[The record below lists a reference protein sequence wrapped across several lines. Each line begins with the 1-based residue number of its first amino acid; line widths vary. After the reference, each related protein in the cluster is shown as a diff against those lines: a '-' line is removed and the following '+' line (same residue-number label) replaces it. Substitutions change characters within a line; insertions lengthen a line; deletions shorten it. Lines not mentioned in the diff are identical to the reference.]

1 MVACKATRT
10 RRHSRTLNP
19 IFHEMKNNFSS
30 LSMIC
35 LARMHAE
42 GIAEGLGYVGGAG
55 GRGCTPEF
63 PATKSKKLV
72 KVPRTQE
79 KKEKNYERTHL
90 TPPPQ
95 IADFPSQRIE
105 PNLKGRSIL
114 RDKSVAY
121 SQLWRRSGT
130 LAWPARTT
138 SPKAARNLRSAIK
151 IDLRTQFHRVFFIA
165 TTRQSTSSLINMDIG
180 PFDPPP
186 PLP

>member
-1 MVACKATRT
+1 MYVVEPRWDLIRDPSSAGYA
-10 RRHSRTLNP
+10 RR
-19 IFHEMKNNFSS
+19 S
-30 LSMIC
+30 L
-35 LARMHAE
+35 LR
-42 GIAEGLGYVGGAG
+42 AG
-55 GRGCTPEF
+55 QQVKRYQMYYGRGCTPEF

-79 KKEKNYERTHL
+79 KEEKKNYERTHL

-105 PNLKGRSIL
+105 PKLKGRLIL

-130 LAWPARTT
+130 LAWPTRATT

-165 TTRQSTSSLINMDIG
+165 TTRQSTSSLINMDIR

>member
-1 MVACKATRT
+1 M
-10 RRHSRTLNP
+10 SRPT
-19 IFHEMKNNFSS
+19 F
-30 LSMIC
+30 
-35 LARMHAE
+35 
-42 GIAEGLGYVGGAG
+42 LGGG
-55 GRGCTPEF
+55 GRGCTQEF

-72 KVPRTQE
+72 KAPHTQQS
-79 KKEKNYERTHL
+79 KKRKNERTTSHA
-90 TPPPQ
+90 PPQ

-105 PNLKGRSIL
+105 PKLKGRSIL

-130 LAWPARTT
+130 LAWPARATT

>member
-1 MVACKATRT
+1 MKLSSVKPAGKPFQEK
-10 RRHSRTLNP
+10 NP
-19 IFHEMKNNFSS
+19 LSS
-30 LSMIC
+30 WALDK
-35 LARMHAE
+35 
-42 GIAEGLGYVGGAG
+42 

-79 KKEKNYERTHL
+79 KKKKNYERTHL

-105 PNLKGRSIL
+105 PKLKGRSIL

-130 LAWPARTT
+130 LAWPARATT

>member
-1 MVACKATRT
+1 MVLLHNGGFTNGCSIKQCLQLLRFGLQIVGANQLSNDQTE
-10 RRHSRTLNP
+10 SNP
-19 IFHEMKNNFSS
+19 A
-30 LSMIC
+30 LG
-35 LARMHAE
+35 LLP
-42 GIAEGLGYVGGAG
+42 IALRPFA
-55 GRGCTPEF
+55 
-63 PATKSKKLV
+63 
-72 KVPRTQE
+72 
-79 KKEKNYERTHL
+79 
-90 TPPPQ
+90 
-95 IADFPSQRIE
+95 ADFPSQRIE
-105 PNLKGRSIL
+105 PKLKGRSIL

-130 LAWPARTT
+130 LAWPARATT